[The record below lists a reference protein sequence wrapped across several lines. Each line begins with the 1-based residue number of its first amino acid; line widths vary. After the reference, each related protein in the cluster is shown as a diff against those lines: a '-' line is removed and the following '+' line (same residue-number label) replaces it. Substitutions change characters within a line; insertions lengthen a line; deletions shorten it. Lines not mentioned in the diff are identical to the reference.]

1 MSGDSEMTSALAS
14 HEEVSAAAV
23 AAAALGGEDGP
34 DSQLKNDSTSAAPG
48 ASAST
53 PAHSLGSKGGLLPP
67 IPRATSIIVIGMA
80 GSGKSTFAAKLAN
93 HVGRSAYMDA
103 QAAAAGGA
111 DQRKK
116 GKQKLEQGSDGLG
129 FGGVMDGQRPRP
141 YCVNLD
147 PAVAGLGYEPNVD
160 IRDTVDYAK
169 VMKDY
174 NLGPN
179 GGILTALNLFTTKF
193 DQVLGILEKRA
204 PEVDEIILDTPGQ
217 IEIFTWSASGSIIT
231 DALGSA
237 MPTCVAYV
245 IDTPRTTA
253 PATFMSNML
262 YACSIMYKSKLPFI
276 LVFNKTDLQPH
287 DFAVEWMQDFEAF
300 QRDLKVGNATD
311 PVPEI
316 VARGKGPAPLSVG
329 GSRLDPE
336 AEGSYMNSLMN
347 SMALVLDEFYSNLRS
362 VGVSSTTGEGIDDFL
377 RALQEAR
384 TEYLADYR
392 PELERIAAEKE
403 VKAEKEKKRQLDQL
417 MRDMALGKQDGAAS
431 AAASGSKTAGGRFGA
446 DKWEE
451 EDDDEEL
458 TAASMG
464 AKGISMDERRRRY
477 ELLSR
482 TSRGNKGALN
492 SEEGSDEEV
501 IEKEY
506 DGDGLIL
513 DPDPASDED
522 EKKEDNAFERML
534 GANASRPYGI
544 SQGPN
549 DDGTKWPPIA

>member
-1 MSGDSEMTSALAS
+1 MSGDTEMNEVSAPSAPTPAASSEPSAASTTAAALAS
-14 HEEVSAAAV
+14 TEDAAASSAR
-23 AAAALGGEDGP
+23 AAAHAQ
-34 DSQLKNDSTSAAPG
+34 SQL
-48 ASAST
+48 
-53 PAHSLGSKGGLLPP
+53 GSGSGSGGRSLLPP
-67 IPRATSIIVIGMA
+67 IPRATSIIIIGMA

-93 HVGRSAYMDA
+93 HVGPSAYLNA
-103 QAAAAGGA
+103 SAAADAATTTTQGEE
-111 DQRKK
+111 K
-116 GKQKLEQGSDGLG
+116 GKGKAENAAGDADGS
-129 FGGVMDGQRPRP
+129 QRPRP

-160 IRDTVDYAK
+160 VRDTVDYAK

-204 PEVDEIILDTPGQ
+204 HEVDEIILDTPGQ

-276 LVFNKTDLQPH
+276 VVFNKTDMQPH
-287 DFAVEWMQDFEAF
+287 DFALEWMNDFEAF

-311 PVPEI
+311 PVPDI
-316 VARGKGPAPLSVG
+316 IARGKGGSGAAPG
-329 GSRLDPE
+329 GARTTLDPE

-347 SMALVLDEFYSNLRS
+347 SMALVLDEFYSNLKA

-377 RALQEAR
+377 CAVQEAR
-384 TEYLADYR
+384 AEYLADYR
-392 PELERIAAEKE
+392 PELERIAAQKE
-403 VKAEKEKKRQLDQL
+403 ARAEKEKKRQLDRM
-417 MRDMALGKQDGAAS
+417 MRDMAL
-431 AAASGSKTAGGRFGA
+431 SKDQGGRFGQ

-451 EDDDEEL
+451 EDEEEV
-458 TAASMG
+458 AVAG
-464 AKGISMDERRRRY
+464 KKGMSMDERRRRY

-482 TSRGNKGALN
+482 TQKEKRKKAA
-492 SEEGSDEEV
+492 EEEEEEEDEEV

-513 DPDPASDED
+513 DPDPLSDED
-522 EKKEDNAFERML
+522 EKKEDSAFERML
-534 GANASRPYGI
+534 NANSDRPFGI
-544 SQGPN
+544 NFNNAAPGE
-549 DDGTKWPPIA
+549 DGTKWPPIA